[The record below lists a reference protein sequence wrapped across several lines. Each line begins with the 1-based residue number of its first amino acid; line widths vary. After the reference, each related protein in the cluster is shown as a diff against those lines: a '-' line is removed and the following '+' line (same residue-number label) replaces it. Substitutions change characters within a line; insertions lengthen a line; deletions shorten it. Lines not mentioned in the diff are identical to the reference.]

1 MNVMMFQKCL
11 SVMVCHWE
19 AFTYCLAH
27 TTLHDSH
34 IWVFFLK
41 TSPRVSYTSRQDGQ
55 ALTILFPLK
64 SESSISAYSFTW
76 GFITAHGRHDCHQ
89 TSEHRI
95 DVSIRGE
102 GHSERWIN
110 VTVKD
115 KTMKT
120 APVKIPNIFNKIKVC
135 F

>member
-76 GFITAHGRHDCHQ
+76 GFITAHGRQDCHQ
-89 TSEHRI
+89 TSKHRI
-95 DVSIRGE
+95 DVSLE
-102 GHSERWIN
+102 EKD
-110 VTVKD
+110 TVKD
-115 KTMKT
+115 GSMWLWKTRLWKQHLSKFSISLT
-120 APVKIPNIFNKIKVC
+120 K
-135 F
+135 